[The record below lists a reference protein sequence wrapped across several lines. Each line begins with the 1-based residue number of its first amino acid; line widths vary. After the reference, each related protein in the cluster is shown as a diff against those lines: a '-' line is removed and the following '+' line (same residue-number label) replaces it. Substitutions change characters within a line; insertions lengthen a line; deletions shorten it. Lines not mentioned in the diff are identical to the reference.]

1 MGPGHQGL
9 IHARPPDTKLGD
21 RCIES
26 LIKGVQLIKFVINV
40 MSLPILVFVLSPL
53 TINNT
58 NKIKRI
64 NNGLIDLCKLGF
76 GLIRINN
83 MS

>member
-9 IHARPPDTKLGD
+9 NHARPPDTKLGD

-40 MSLPILVFVLSPL
+40 MSLPILDFL
-53 TINNT
+53 
-58 NKIKRI
+58 
-64 NNGLIDLCKLGF
+64 KLADKF
-76 GLIRINN
+76 SVVVKLH
-83 MS
+83 S